1 MTEGQNEI
9 DTGAGIPPS
18 GPGRLL
24 REGRTSKG
32 LSIRDVADALHLTA
46 QTVENMEADRYEQLP
61 PATFVKGYLRSY
73 AKLVDIKPY
82 MVMAAFDQLGLEE
95 EHQIVVRKPVRT
107 SPEFGVLGWL
117 LIVGVAVVAGVLSF
131 YWNQGELIPSAQGP
145 SVSDQA
151 GENTVTEAEDNT
163 PPPQAEVG
171 PEARG
176 EASTSQ
182 PTGTEPT
189 GTEPAENPN
198 PNPNSNPAPKPTPA
212 EQAQASAE
220 TQTTPASDSAPA
232 STPPPASNPAQT
244 PSAPTAEPPAT
255 ATAGETGAEAEAG
268 SKELVLHFS
277 GPSWMEVRDA
287 HGRRLLYQLVQE
299 SGDRTLRGVPPFSL
313 VVGAPGAVSA
323 DLEGKHYAFPDPG
336 HVLRTQIPLGH

>member
-1 MTEGQNEI
+1 MTEGQNDI
-9 DTGAGIPPS
+9 DPGPVIPPS

-32 LSIRDVADALHLTA
+32 LSVRDVADALHLTA

-117 LIVGVAVVAGVLSF
+117 LIVGVVVAVGVLFF
-131 YWNQGELIPSAQGP
+131 YWNQGELMPSAQGP
-145 SVSDQA
+145 SVSEQT
-151 GENTVTEAEDNT
+151 GENTVTEAEGNSA
-163 PPPQAEVG
+163 PPAEAA
-171 PEARG
+171 PEAG
-176 EASTSQ
+176 DQAQTSQ
-182 PTGTEPT
+182 PTGTEPA
-189 GTEPAENPN
+189 EAPA
-198 PNPNSNPAPKPTPA
+198 AKPTP
-212 EQAQASAE
+212 EEKPQASAE
-220 TQTTPASDSAPA
+220 PQAAPQPDTAPA
-232 STPPPASNPAQT
+232 STPSTTGSPAQTQPAPASEPPAS
-244 PSAPTAEPPAT
+244 AT
-255 ATAGETGAEAEAG
+255 AAGTEAEAG

-287 HGRRLLYQLVQE
+287 HGQRLLYQLVKQ

-313 VVGAPGAVSA
+313 VVGAPSAVSA
-323 DLEGKHYAFPDPG
+323 DLDGQHYAFPDPG
-336 HVLRTQIPLGH
+336 HVLHTKIPPGH

>member
-1 MTEGQNEI
+1 MTEGQNDI
-9 DTGAGIPPS
+9 DVGTAIPPS

-95 EHQIVVRKPVRT
+95 EHRIVVRKPVRT

-117 LIVGVAVVAGVLSF
+117 LIVGVVVVVGVLFF
-131 YWNQGELIPSAQGP
+131 YWNQGELLPGGQGP
-145 SVSDQA
+145 SVSNQT
-151 GENTVTEAEDNT
+151 GENTITEAERNT
-163 PPPQAEVG
+163 PPQNEAA
-171 PEARG
+171 PEARQQ
-176 EASTSQ
+176 APTSQ
-182 PTGTEPT
+182 PTGA
-189 GTEPAENPN
+189 EPAE
-198 PNPNSNPAPKPTPA
+198 KPTPKPAPA
-212 EQAQASAE
+212 EQPQASAE
-220 TQTTPASDSAPA
+220 PQAPAEPQATPDTAPA
-232 STPPPASNPAQT
+232 STPSPASGPAQT
-244 PSAPTAEPPAT
+244 QSAPASEPPPT
-255 ATAGETGAEAEAG
+255 ATAGETGAEDEAG
-268 SKELVLHFS
+268 AKELVLHFT

-287 HGRRLLYQLVQE
+287 HGRRLLYQLVHE

-336 HVLRTQIPLGH
+336 HVLHTQIPLGH